1 MEVVY
6 KRTKI
11 KPIELE
17 QPEIP
22 IKAKYLLRLY
32 GDLSQGRQSGF
43 SANPISSVEL
53 QAWLNLTGRSLNDW
67 EIQTLRAMDRAYL
80 S

>member
-1 MEVVY
+1 MN
-6 KRTKI
+6 
-11 KPIELE
+11 
-17 QPEIP
+17 QPDIP
-22 IKAKYLLRLY
+22 NKAQYLLRLY
-32 GDLSQGRQSGF
+32 GDLSQGRQYGF

-53 QAWLNLTGRSLNDW
+53 QAWLNLTDRKLNNW